1 MLAQKLPS
9 PKAAVPLGP
18 SVVATPLPRGA
29 GLGGAFQVATADA
42 SLVFKLAGARTRPTA
57 SEFCSALAATRVVSM
72 GTPSRCR
79 TKPRFRAG
87 KTLGTAPHTCEVAWT
102 TAPGSYDFEAGRVID
117 QLRVEVERLSTA
129 VTRSNTNAELAS
141 AHARVRELEEEL
153 DAERQAAGECK
164 LELEARIAELQTSAD
179 ADMFFTCD
187 DGENQVS
194 TDDTL
199 SAKGT
204 GRAGG
209 RACNCSK
216 GVRGGQ
222 PLALRPRAR

>member
-42 SLVFKLAGARTRPTA
+42 SLVFKLAGARTRPRN
-57 SEFCSALAATRVVSM
+57 SAVLSM
-72 GTPSRCR
+72 PLPRAWSRRELPSRCR

-153 DAERQAAGECK
+153 EQSARLRASASWSSRLASRSCRRAQTRICSSPVTM
-164 LELEARIAELQTSAD
+164 ARI
-179 ADMFFTCD
+179 
-187 DGENQVS
+187 
-194 TDDTL
+194 
-199 SAKGT
+199 
-204 GRAGG
+204 R
-209 RACNCSK
+209 
-216 GVRGGQ
+216 
-222 PLALRPRAR
+222 